1 MRGAVDDPLH
11 DPLALWRGIDDAV
24 GREAVRRRK
33 MPAPVKAAS
42 PPPRL
47 PARGPTVPARTMEP
61 A

>member
-1 MRGAVDDPLH
+1 MRGAVDDPPY

-33 MPAPVKAAS
+33 PPVPASAPAS
-42 PPPRL
+42 PPRL
-47 PARGPTVPARTMEP
+47 PARGPGEPARAMEP

>member
-33 MPAPVKAAS
+33 MPAPVKAA
-42 PPPRL
+42 PPPRP
-47 PARGPTVPARTMEP
+47 PARGPAAPARTMEP

>member
-33 MPAPVKAAS
+33 MPVPLRAAA
-42 PPPRL
+42 PPP
-47 PARGPTVPARTMEP
+47 PRGPTVPARAMEP